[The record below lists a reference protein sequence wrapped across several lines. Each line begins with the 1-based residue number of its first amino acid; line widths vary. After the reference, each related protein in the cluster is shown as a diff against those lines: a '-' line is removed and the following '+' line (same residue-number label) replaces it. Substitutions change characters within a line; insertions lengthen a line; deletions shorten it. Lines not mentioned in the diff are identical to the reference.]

1 MSDIRRVKYKYEDIK
16 CDGYIFGHL
25 GHHLTMAGL
34 TPLFPDI
41 YLNLGYV
48 EASLKATGPVDIL
61 SDYRKYRQY
70 IMGEVGKVYSFS
82 GKIFSC
88 RQIKIFVSR
97 IWNTRRHCRTLRTSA
112 AV

>member
-1 MSDIRRVKYKYEDIK
+1 MVAVNFKEGYIQQHRQTCLMSDFRRVKYKYEDIK

-70 IMGEVGKVYSFS
+70 IMGEVGKFMV
-82 GKIFSC
+82 
-88 RQIKIFVSR
+88 
-97 IWNTRRHCRTLRTSA
+97 
-112 AV
+112 

>member
-1 MSDIRRVKYKYEDIK
+1 MSDFRRVKYKYEDIK

-70 IMGEVGKVYSFS
+70 IMGEVGNIFMET
-82 GKIFSC
+82 KI
-88 RQIKIFVSR
+88 RIFVSR
-97 IWNTRRHCRTLRTSA
+97 ILSTRRRCRTLRTSA
-112 AV
+112 AVWGLGCR